1 MPKILIV
8 DDSEDVL
15 ELLKTVL
22 VLRDFQV
29 VEALNGKHGI
39 ALAKKEQPD
48 LVILDLMLPDIDGIT
63 VCQTLKTM
71 PETKH
76 IPVIMLTARAGVL
89 DKVKGLETGGDD
101 YLVKP
106 FDTLELLARVK
117 ARLRQKGVE
126 MDETRQPLK
135 IGDFYI
141 DPSKYSVGNGAK
153 DIKNLT
159 PREFDIL
166 YILMKNSPKPVP
178 REDIFQIIWDKSE
191 KKYSRVIDIHI
202 AKIRKKIKPQ
212 TIKTIPGKGYLF
224 PSQ

>member
-22 VLRDFQV
+22 VLRDFEV
-29 VEALNGKHGI
+29 LEALNGKQGI
-39 ALAKKEQPD
+39 QVAKKEQPD
-48 LVILDLMLPDIDGIT
+48 LVILDLMLPDMDGIS
-63 VCQTLKTM
+63 VCQTLKTTS
-71 PETKH
+71 ETKN
-76 IPVIMLTARAGVL
+76 IPVIMLTARASIL
-89 DKVKGLETGGDD
+89 DKVKGLENGGDD

-117 ARLRQKGVE
+117 VQLRQKGVAL
-126 MDETRQPLK
+126 DEARQAIR
-135 IGDFYI
+135 IGQFQA
-141 DPSKYSVGNGAK
+141 DPASYTVHNNGK
-153 DIKNLT
+153 EIKSLT

-178 REDIFQIIWDKSE
+178 REDIFQVIWDKSE

-224 PSQ
+224 PS